1 MLLQKLLWPRV
12 GICTEDRLYYRMKAP
27 SFRDEGDILRIEQGE
42 RVCFDTYF
50 NSVSADKW
58 RRYTAAQNFSLR
70 LKLSGKLRVV
80 LCSRHFINSHSVRA
94 VLAEKVVQA
103 DSVQE
108 FCFDFPKGADGM
120 LFFELQALS
129 GNAAYCGGAYECDAA
144 EKDVQPV
151 KIGVDICT
159 FRREPFVMG
168 NIARMR
174 SDILEN
180 AASPLHNHL
189 EVFVSDNGQT
199 LDYDKLNSDTVHVVP
214 NANVGGAGGFT
225 RGMIEI
231 LKANENGAGVTH
243 VLVMDDDIVLDTD
256 VLLRTY
262 TLLSLRKPEYADVFV
277 GGAMLRLD
285 RPNIQVENGAAWNQ
299 GQLISH
305 KANFDLTKVDLC
317 VANELEERHEYNA
330 WWYCCIP
337 IAVVRPDNLPMPIFI
352 RGDDIEYG
360 LRNCK
365 RLVTLNGI
373 CVWHEPFEN
382 KYSSFLEYY
391 IMRNQLIDNS
401 FHCQWYGARQLNR
414 AILGHCFREVTFY
427 RYKNVDLYLQ
437 GIKDFLKGPGWL
449 MEQDG
454 EALHKSVM
462 AAGYRGQELN
472 TLDVSFDYPT
482 FEKSYKYVDSKISK
496 IKRLLT
502 LNGLFLR
509 AKGNNVV
516 PMAAARPALFYRKKK
531 VLQYDVTSRKG
542 FVTEKSFK
550 TSMRCLFSALR
561 LTFTVRFKLKKAQ
574 NAWRTEG
581 LKLRTLEFWNGFL
594 GLN

>member
-80 LCSRHFINSHSVRA
+80 LCSRHFINSQSVRA

-317 VANELEERHEYNA
+317 VANELEEHHEYNA

-373 CVWHEPFEN
+373 CVWHEPFES
-382 KYSSFLEYY
+382 KYSSSMYYY
-391 IMRNQLIDNS
+391 ILRNQCIDNS
-401 FHCQWYGARQLNR
+401 MHCPGYDANALKADLRSQVMGEVNR
-414 AILGHCFREVTFY
+414 Y
-427 RYKNVDLYLQ
+427 RYKNADLLIR
-437 GIKDFLKGPGWL
+437 GVRDF
-449 MEQDG
+449 
-454 EALHKSVM
+454 
-462 AAGYRGQELN
+462 
-472 TLDVSFDYPT
+472 
-482 FEKSYKYVDSKISK
+482 FE
-496 IKRLLT
+496 RH
-502 LNGLFLR
+502 
-509 AKGNNVV
+509 
-516 PMAAARPALFYRKKK
+516 
-531 VLQYDVTSRKG
+531 
-542 FVTEKSFK
+542 
-550 TSMRCLFSALR
+550 
-561 LTFTVRFKLKKAQ
+561 
-574 NAWRTEG
+574 
-581 LKLRTLEFWNGFL
+581 
-594 GLN
+594 

>member
-80 LCSRHFINSHSVRA
+80 LCSCHFINSQSVRT

-317 VANELEERHEYNA
+317 VAN
-330 WWYCCIP
+330 
-337 IAVVRPDNLPMPIFI
+337 
-352 RGDDIEYG
+352 
-360 LRNCK
+360 
-365 RLVTLNGI
+365 
-373 CVWHEPFEN
+373 
-382 KYSSFLEYY
+382 
-391 IMRNQLIDNS
+391 
-401 FHCQWYGARQLNR
+401 
-414 AILGHCFREVTFY
+414 
-427 RYKNVDLYLQ
+427 
-437 GIKDFLKGPGWL
+437 
-449 MEQDG
+449 
-454 EALHKSVM
+454 
-462 AAGYRGQELN
+462 
-472 TLDVSFDYPT
+472 
-482 FEKSYKYVDSKISK
+482 
-496 IKRLLT
+496 
-502 LNGLFLR
+502 
-509 AKGNNVV
+509 
-516 PMAAARPALFYRKKK
+516 
-531 VLQYDVTSRKG
+531 
-542 FVTEKSFK
+542 
-550 TSMRCLFSALR
+550 
-561 LTFTVRFKLKKAQ
+561 
-574 NAWRTEG
+574 
-581 LKLRTLEFWNGFL
+581 
-594 GLN
+594 

>member
-80 LCSRHFINSHSVRA
+80 LCSRHFINSQSVRA

-180 AASPLHNHL
+180 AASPLYNHL

-199 LDYDKLNSDTVHVVP
+199 LDYPRHDRDPESQ
-214 NANVGGAGGFT
+214 
-225 RGMIEI
+225 
-231 LKANENGAGVTH
+231 
-243 VLVMDDDIVLDTD
+243 
-256 VLLRTY
+256 
-262 TLLSLRKPEYADVFV
+262 RKWRRRYPC
-277 GGAMLRLD
+277 
-285 RPNIQVENGAAWNQ
+285 
-299 GQLISH
+299 
-305 KANFDLTKVDLC
+305 T
-317 VANELEERHEYNA
+317 
-330 WWYCCIP
+330 
-337 IAVVRPDNLPMPIFI
+337 
-352 RGDDIEYG
+352 
-360 LRNCK
+360 
-365 RLVTLNGI
+365 
-373 CVWHEPFEN
+373 
-382 KYSSFLEYY
+382 
-391 IMRNQLIDNS
+391 
-401 FHCQWYGARQLNR
+401 
-414 AILGHCFREVTFY
+414 GH
-427 RYKNVDLYLQ
+427 
-437 GIKDFLKGPGWL
+437 G
-449 MEQDG
+449 
-454 EALHKSVM
+454 
-462 AAGYRGQELN
+462 
-472 TLDVSFDYPT
+472 
-482 FEKSYKYVDSKISK
+482 
-496 IKRLLT
+496 
-502 LNGLFLR
+502 
-509 AKGNNVV
+509 
-516 PMAAARPALFYRKKK
+516 
-531 VLQYDVTSRKG
+531 
-542 FVTEKSFK
+542 
-550 TSMRCLFSALR
+550 
-561 LTFTVRFKLKKAQ
+561 
-574 NAWRTEG
+574 
-581 LKLRTLEFWNGFL
+581 
-594 GLN
+594 

>member
-80 LCSRHFINSHSVRA
+80 LCSRHFINSQSVRA

-180 AASPLHNHL
+180 TASPLHNHL

-277 GGAMLRLD
+277 GGAMLRLEPGPVD
-285 RPNIQVENGAAWNQ
+285 QPQS
-299 GQLISH
+299 QL
-305 KANFDLTKVDLC
+305 
-317 VANELEERHEYNA
+317 
-330 WWYCCIP
+330 
-337 IAVVRPDNLPMPIFI
+337 
-352 RGDDIEYG
+352 
-360 LRNCK
+360 
-365 RLVTLNGI
+365 
-373 CVWHEPFEN
+373 
-382 KYSSFLEYY
+382 
-391 IMRNQLIDNS
+391 
-401 FHCQWYGARQLNR
+401 
-414 AILGHCFREVTFY
+414 
-427 RYKNVDLYLQ
+427 
-437 GIKDFLKGPGWL
+437 
-449 MEQDG
+449 
-454 EALHKSVM
+454 
-462 AAGYRGQELN
+462 
-472 TLDVSFDYPT
+472 
-482 FEKSYKYVDSKISK
+482 
-496 IKRLLT
+496 
-502 LNGLFLR
+502 
-509 AKGNNVV
+509 
-516 PMAAARPALFYRKKK
+516 
-531 VLQYDVTSRKG
+531 
-542 FVTEKSFK
+542 
-550 TSMRCLFSALR
+550 
-561 LTFTVRFKLKKAQ
+561 
-574 NAWRTEG
+574 
-581 LKLRTLEFWNGFL
+581 
-594 GLN
+594 

>member
-80 LCSRHFINSHSVRA
+80 LCSRHFINSQSVRA

-243 VLVMDDDIVLDTD
+243 VLVMDDEIVLDTD

-262 TLLSLRKPEYADVFV
+262 TLLSLRKSEYADVFV

-317 VANELEERHEYNA
+317 VANELEEHHEYNA

-373 CVWHEPFEN
+373 CVWHEPFES
-382 KYSSFLEYY
+382 KYSSSMYYY
-391 IMRNQLIDNS
+391 ILRNQCIDNS
-401 FHCQWYGARQLNR
+401 MHCPGYDANALKADLRSQVMGEVNR
-414 AILGHCFREVTFY
+414 Y
-427 RYKNVDLYLQ
+427 RYKNADLLIR
-437 GIKDFLKGPGWL
+437 GVRDFLKGIDWL
-449 MEQDG
+449 EQTDA
-454 EALHKSVM
+454 EALHKEIM
-462 AAGYRGQELN
+462 AYGYKAQPVDQ
-472 TLDVSFDYPT
+472 LDVPFDYSRYLYAT
-482 FEKSYKYVDSKISK
+482 KEEEKKQGQAEKTQGQADPQ
-496 IKRLLT
+496 RLAGAPHPRKHRCEHDAHDRLQC
-502 LNGLFLR
+502 LPR
-509 AKGNNVV
+509 AEG
-516 PMAAARPALFYRKKK
+516 
-531 VLQYDVTSRKG
+531 
-542 FVTEKSFK
+542 TE
-550 TSMRCLFSALR
+550 L
-561 LTFTVRFKLKKAQ
+561 
-574 NAWRTEG
+574 
-581 LKLRTLEFWNGFL
+581 
-594 GLN
+594 

>member
-1 MLLQKLLWPRV
+1 M
-12 GICTEDRLYYRMKAP
+12 
-27 SFRDEGDILRIEQGE
+27 
-42 RVCFDTYF
+42 
-50 NSVSADKW
+50 
-58 RRYTAAQNFSLR
+58 
-70 LKLSGKLRVV
+70 
-80 LCSRHFINSHSVRA
+80 RA

-225 RGMIEI
+225 RG
-231 LKANENGAGVTH
+231 
-243 VLVMDDDIVLDTD
+243 
-256 VLLRTY
+256 

-373 CVWHEPFEN
+373 CVWHEPFES
-382 KYSSFLEYY
+382 KYSSSMYYY
-391 IMRNQLIDNS
+391 ILRNQCIDANALKADLRS
-401 FHCQWYGARQLNR
+401 QVMGEVNR
-414 AILGHCFREVTFY
+414 Y
-427 RYKNVDLYLQ
+427 RYKNADLLIR
-437 GIKDFLKGPGWL
+437 GVRDFLKGIDWL
-449 MEQDG
+449 EQTDA
-454 EALHKSVM
+454 EALHKEIM
-462 AAGYRGQELN
+462 AYGYKAQPVDQ
-472 TLDVSFDYPT
+472 LDVPFDYSRYLYATKEEEKNKGKLKNLKVKLTRNGWLVPPT
-482 FEKSYKYVDSKISK
+482 REN
-496 IKRLLT
+496 T
-502 LNGLFLR
+502 
-509 AKGNNVV
+509 VV
-516 PMAAARPALFYRKKK
+516 SMMHMTAYNAYRVQK
-531 VLQYDVTSRKG
+531 VLNYDSNSQKG
-542 FVTEKSFK
+542 FVTERSKEEYS
-550 TSMRCLFSALR
+550 RC
-561 LTFTVRFKLKKAQ
+561 VREMKACMKEIDAQFDAAAQSYRERCGEVRSLDFWKKY
-574 NAWRTEG
+574 
-581 LKLRTLEFWNGFL
+581 
-594 GLN
+594 LNLDK